1 MQRLDGDDVSIDAVT
16 GVVGLPLMTA
26 RTRSGRLGFV
36 GSYVARQSLDCVLR
50 RLPLIY
56 IALCEGGSTVIYGK
70 RSRSTRGLSRFLDS
84 RDLSSIRRSHPS
96 QNHLLAQL
104 IHI

>member
-1 MQRLDGDDVSIDAVT
+1 MQRLDGDDVSVDVVT

-36 GSYVARQSLDCVLR
+36 RSYVARQSLDCVLR

-56 IALCEGGSTVIYGK
+56 IALCEGGVHCHTWQALSINARIESV
-70 RSRSTRGLSRFLDS
+70 SRF
-84 RDLSSIRRSHPS
+84 
-96 QNHLLAQL
+96 
-104 IHI
+104 